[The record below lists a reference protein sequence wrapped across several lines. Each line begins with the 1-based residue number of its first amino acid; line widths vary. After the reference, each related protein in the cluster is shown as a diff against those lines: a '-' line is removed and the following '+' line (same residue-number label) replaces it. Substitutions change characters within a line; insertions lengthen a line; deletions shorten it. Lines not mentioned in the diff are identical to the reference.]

1 MYVLLKYLNIIIFKS
16 YIHFR
21 VMKVLDNIGST
32 VTASLVA
39 YRLVN
44 WLLMKDG
51 PSTLTLEEVSANT
64 LRILILHGV
73 GLGIHDD
80 VLVCLTVSQI

>member
-1 MYVLLKYLNIIIFKS
+1 
-16 YIHFR
+16 
-21 VMKVLDNIGST
+21 MKGLDNIGST

-44 WLLMKDG
+44 WLLMMKDG

-64 LRILILHGV
+64 LLILHGV

-80 VLVCLTVSQI
+80 VLMCLTVSQI